1 MLGERSDVPEREDL
15 VVLRVLLDVELVVAG
30 GQMLLVRRAS
40 WMIVR
45 TSAAVTA
52 AFADAE
58 GCRGGGSWLNTDRR
72 HR

>member
-1 MLGERSDVPEREDL
+1 MLGERSDVLEREDL

-30 GQMLLVRRAS
+30 GQMLLARRAS
-40 WMIVR
+40 WIIVL

-58 GCRGGGSWLNTDRR
+58 G
-72 HR
+72 